1 MAGGEADGARDV
13 TTQNEITMIGDQQ
26 LPPSRG
32 EREAGDPARAGGG
45 LRVLVIDDEAAIRT
59 ALRRF
64 FTRLGWT
71 VDDAADGAAALDK
84 LVGAAASE
92 YDAIISDLRMPG
104 LSGIEFHDRLAAA
117 RPDLLSRIVFS
128 TGDLSSREAADF
140 VARTRCH
147 VMEKPFELSRLRETV
162 ARVAASG
169 GGGGGGGAAGG

>member
-1 MAGGEADGARDV
+1 M
-13 TTQNEITMIGDQQ
+13 TTQNGISMIGDQQ
-26 LPPSRG
+26 LPPAHG
-32 EREAGDPARAGGG
+32 DREAGDAERPAGG

-71 VDDAADGAAALDK
+71 VDDAADGAAALAK
-84 LVGAAASE
+84 LLGDEASD

-104 LSGIEFHDRLAAA
+104 LSGIEFHDRLATE
-117 RPDLLSRIVFS
+117 RPELLPRVVFS

-147 VMEKPFELSRLRETV
+147 VMEKPFELARLRETV
-162 ARVAASG
+162 ARVAAGSDG
-169 GGGGGGGAAGG
+169 RRLRD